1 MRVFRQSTLALALV
15 AAGAATARGQKK
27 AMVVHLPEAPI
38 ESMSRLAEGVTALA
52 EYLQGSVPDL
62 SLEVKAFRK
71 SDDAVQFLASQ
82 GDGTALVVCDAAF
95 LLELPNGYEVAYR
108 FVRRG
113 RETGR
118 KIVVVKKDGGLESL
132 ASLKGR
138 SLTTTIGTS
147 EAAMRFLAESVFRS
161 EIDPPRW
168 FGGIAQETD
177 DFTAIAA
184 VLYGRTDAA
193 LVSEDNPLL
202 ATHLDKDLASVYTS
216 PAVSLSVVA
225 VRPGAFVASGQLAA
239 LGSALEKL
247 SSRPETELIRTVLS
261 IDGFRRVEEGSRR
274 AADLLAGA
282 SVRRELEV
290 ALPPVP
296 LPPLPADLQA
306 LPPGSVPFVVGVELG
321 EVVIPPELVDST
333 LDAKEPKSEPTPP
346 TKKSGREK

>member
-1 MRVFRQSTLALALV
+1 MRVILALALTV
-15 AAGAATARGQKK
+15 AGASVARGEKR

-52 EYLQGSVPDL
+52 GYLQGVVPDL
-62 SLEVKAFRK
+62 TLEVKAFRK
-71 SDDAVQFLASQ
+71 ADDAIQFLGSQ
-82 GDGTALVVCDAAF
+82 GGEAALVVCDAAF
-95 LLELPNGYEVAYR
+95 LFDLPEGYEVAHR

-118 KIVVVKKDGGLESL
+118 KIVVVKKDSGLESL

-138 SLTTTIGTS
+138 SFTMTFSTR
-147 EAAMRFLAESVFRS
+147 EPAMRFLTENVFRS

-168 FGGIAQETD
+168 FASMVQETD

-193 LVSEDNPLL
+193 LVSEDNPLV
-202 ATHLDKDLASVYTS
+202 ATHLDKDLASIYSS
-216 PAVSLSVVA
+216 PPVSLAVVA
-225 VRPGAFVASGQLAA
+225 VRPDALTPVQLSA
-239 LGSALEKL
+239 LGSGLDGLAG
-247 SSRPETELIRTVLS
+247 RPDAEPIRTVLA

-290 ALPPVP
+290 AIPSTSLPGVPAELQP
-296 LPPLPADLQA
+296 LPPGA
-306 LPPGSVPFVVGVELG
+306 VPFIVGVELE
-321 EVVIPPELVDST
+321 EVAIPPELVDST
-333 LDAKEPKSEPTPP
+333 LGPKEEKSEPTPP
-346 TKKSGREK
+346 SKKSGREK

>member
-1 MRVFRQSTLALALV
+1 LI
-15 AAGAATARGQKK
+15 AAAASAASAEKK

-52 EYLQGSVPDL
+52 SYLQGSVPDL
-62 SLEVKAFRK
+62 ALEVKAFRK
-71 SDDAVQFLASQ
+71 SDDAVQFLSTQ
-82 GDGTALVVCDAAF
+82 GEGTALVVCDPAF
-95 LLELPNGYEVAYR
+95 LLDLENGYEVGHR

-113 RETGR
+113 KETGR
-118 KIVVVKKDGGLESL
+118 KIVVVKKGSGLESL

-138 SLTTTIGTS
+138 SLTTTVGTS
-147 EAAMRFLAESVFRS
+147 EAAIRFLAESVFRS

-184 VLYGRTDAA
+184 VLFGRTDAA

-202 ATHLDKDLASVYTS
+202 ATHLEKDLASIYSS
-216 PAVSLSVVA
+216 PPVSLSVVA
-225 VRPGAFVASGQLAA
+225 VRPGAFASGQLEA
-239 LGSALEKL
+239 LASALDGL
-247 SSRPETELIRTVLS
+247 GNRPETEPIRAVLS

-274 AADLLAGA
+274 AVDLLAGA
-282 SVRRELEV
+282 SVHRELEV

-296 LPPLPADLQA
+296 LPPLPVDLQA

-321 EVVIPPELVDST
+321 EVVIHPELVDST
-333 LDAKEPKSEPTPP
+333 LEAGKARSGPTAPS
-346 TKKSGREK
+346 KKSGREK